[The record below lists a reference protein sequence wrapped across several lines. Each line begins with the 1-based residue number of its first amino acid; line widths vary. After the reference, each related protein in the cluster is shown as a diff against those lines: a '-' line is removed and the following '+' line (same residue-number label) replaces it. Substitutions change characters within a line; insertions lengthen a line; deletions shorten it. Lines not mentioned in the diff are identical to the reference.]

1 MTSIINAWIF
11 YSHGFYINLFFIRD
25 KDQLGEDL
33 MYKEMVIY
41 DKENTF
47 KDTVLNINEQFI
59 KEAQDSPSLF
69 SDMASMESYMAESYN
84 ERVFAELLQNA
95 DDSHSTKIYVEE
107 HNNNLY
113 VANNGRPFNNSDL
126 MALCRSGSSN
136 KRRGDTIGYRGIG
149 FKSSTRISQDIEI
162 WSNNT
167 FFSFSKKRC
176 AIELQIPIEDIP
188 TVRIPFLV
196 ENVTDDVFN
205 KVTRLKEAGYKT
217 IFVFR
222 NANLNEF
229 ISEVREIESG
239 YFIFLN
245 NVLECKIILPNIK
258 NEFLIER
265 KIENSKGTVT
275 ITDNSMMT
283 DRWVVFQG
291 GNSSFAFKSLDG
303 KISPS
308 SSAEATYHCYLP
320 SNDSAPFSFKING
333 DFSTDPSRKNIMMD
347 EYTKNVLID
356 IVNELKII
364 INSIFMGR
372 APEYA
377 SQMLLILNEQKSFS
391 RINTYFKE
399 IFSREISQLS
409 LVLSSGNEILIK
421 DYKVLPS
428 WLENS
433 EKDFLRENNQHVINQ
448 SLPYSIYNKF
458 DGIDEFISTYSSV
471 EYSFNDFYKV
481 LAGQY
486 DLLEK
491 APHIYNRLYANIL
504 KAEKMQQQIYAK
516 KPLYTSKLYNEIS
529 DKINVDTS
537 QSLEEYLTTSD
548 KKWLYEVTGYDLR
561 KEDEPR
567 TAISE
572 SPGELFTN
580 RKPVVTKWR
589 STEKQV
595 IEIEEH
601 LGNKAIDVSKRNVGY
616 DIESV
621 TPEGEYRYIEVKSLN
636 GENSTFSITNNEYT
650 SAHQLGN
657 SYYICLVFN
666 GKAIYIQN
674 PISNLEFEKRIR
686 QWEWYCEDYTGVE
699 IEIEEK

>member
-1 MTSIINAWIF
+1 M
-11 YSHGFYINLFFIRD
+11 H
-25 KDQLGEDL
+25 K
-33 MYKEMVIY
+33 KMVIY

-113 VANNGRPFNNSDL
+113 VANNGRPFSSSDL

-176 AIELQIPIEDIP
+176 AIELQIPIEDVP

-196 ENVTDDVFN
+196 ESVTDDIFN
-205 KVTRLKEAGYKT
+205 KVTKLKEAGYKT

-229 ISEVREIESG
+229 IAEVKEIESG
-239 YFIFLN
+239 YFIFLEN
-245 NVLECKIILPNIK
+245 ILECKILLPNIK

-265 KIENSKGTVT
+265 KTENSKGTVT
-275 ITDNSMMT
+275 ISDNSMLT
-283 DRWVVFQG
+283 DQWVVFQG
-291 GNSSFAFKSLDG
+291 DNSSFAFKSLDG

-347 EYTKNVLID
+347 KYTKKVLLD

-364 INSIFMGR
+364 INDIFMGR

-391 RINTYFKE
+391 RINTHFKE
-399 IFSREISQLS
+399 TFSREVSQLS

-421 DYKVLPS
+421 DYKILPS

-433 EKDFLRENNQHVINQ
+433 EKDYLRKNNHYVIKQ
-448 SLPYSIYNKF
+448 SLPYSIVSKI
-458 DGIDEFISTYSSV
+458 DGIDEFISSYSNV
-471 EYSFNDFYKV
+471 KYSINDYFKI
-481 LAGQY
+481 LTEQ
-486 DLLEK
+486 DELLEK
-491 APHIYNRLYANIL
+491 APHIFHKLYANIIKEEKIQQEIYGKEPVYTL
-504 KAEKMQQQIYAK
+504 K
-516 KPLYTSKLYNEIS
+516 IS
-529 DKINVDTS
+529 DDISDVINEDA
-537 QSLEEYLTTSD
+537 SLLMEEHISTSD
-548 KKWLYEVTGYDLR
+548 KEWLFEVTGYDLR
-561 KEDEPR
+561 KKDESKKS
-567 TAISE
+567 TNILSGK
-572 SPGELFTN
+572 SFTN
-580 RKPVVTKWR
+580 HKPIVTKWR

-601 LGNKAIDVSKRNVGY
+601 LGNRAIDVSNRNVGY
-616 DIESV
+616 DIESI
-621 TPEGEYRYIEVKSLN
+621 TPEGKYRYIEVKSLN
-636 GENSTFSITNNEYT
+636 SGNSTFSITNNEYT
-650 SAHQLGN
+650 SAHQLGE
-657 SYYICLVFN
+657 SYYICLIFD
-666 GKAIYIQN
+666 GKAIYIQD

-686 QWEWYCEDYTGVE
+686 QWEWYCEEFTGVE
-699 IEIEEK
+699 IEIDEK